1 MKTVLKWLGRAALAL
16 ILLLVVALGVVYAV
30 SERTLRRTFDVPVT
44 EFAILIPDDSAS
56 IAEGGRLARIL
67 GCYNGCHGSEVQGEV
82 FMDDFL
88 FGTIKSPDLTRLVAT
103 LSPGELARVIRLG
116 VRVNGESVLVMPAS
130 SFYHLAD
137 EDLGSILA
145 FLKSLPPS
153 DGPDTSVRLGPLGR
167 TFLALGQFSPVVED
181 IDTEAPRLDAGD
193 GSDPVQL
200 GRYLAMTSC
209 TECHGPD
216 LQGVDGPAFTTPG
229 LAIARAYTIDHF
241 QTLMATGV
249 PIGGRQLDLMARM
262 SRKRFSH
269 FTETEVEAIHAFLL
283 DEF

>member
-1 MKTVLKWLGRAALAL
+1 MKTVLKWLGRGSLAL
-16 ILLLVVALGVVYAV
+16 VLLLVVALGVVYAV

-44 EFAILIPDDSAS
+44 EFAIPDDSAS

-67 GCYNGCHGSEVQGEV
+67 GCYNGCHGSEAQGEL

-103 LSPGELARVIRLG
+103 LSPGELARVIRQG
-116 VRVNGESVLVMPAS
+116 VRANGESVLVMPAA

-145 FLKSLPPS
+145 FLKSLPTS
-153 DGPDTSVRLGPLGR
+153 DGPETSVRLGPLGR
-167 TFLALGQFSPVVED
+167 TFLALGQFSPAVED
-181 IDTEAPRLDAGD
+181 IDAEAPRLDAGD

-200 GRYLAMTSC
+200 GKYLAMTAC

-216 LQGVDGPAFTTPG
+216 LQGIDGPAFKTPS
-229 LAIARAYTIDHF
+229 LAIAQAYTIDHF
-241 QTLMATGV
+241 QTLMAMGV
-249 PIGGRQLDLMARM
+249 PIEGRALDLMALM